1 MSQKRINIIT
11 AGVILSLF
19 LASMEGTVIA
29 TAMPSIVA
37 QLGGLS
43 IYSWVFSI
51 YMLASTTTVPIYGKV
66 SDIFGRKKVFTFSM
80 ILFLLGSVLCGFAT
94 SMESLIVFRAI
105 QGLGAGGVLPMAL
118 TVIGELFSV
127 EKRAKMQGLISSVW
141 GLSSVIGPLI
151 GGLLVD
157 QISWEWVFFINLV
170 PGSLA
175 IIFVWFAWVEEK
187 TVVKKKVVLDVPG
200 VILLTIGVLCLLL
213 GLNEL
218 QNASGLWFIITALI
232 FLSALIL
239 IERKAEDPILPL
251 NLFGNRLFLVAFL
264 HGILAGWAMFGSLSY
279 IPLFVQAVLG
289 TSATQA
295 GLTLTPMSLMWT
307 FTSIVGGRLMIKVN
321 FRLLAIIGMGLLVIG
336 SVFMTTIGVGSSQLA
351 IMFYTSLMGIGM
363 GLTIPVFMI
372 IIQTSVPR
380 NVLGTATSTIQFSRN
395 IGGTIGVSILG
406 VFLSSRLAKLLVE
419 SGFDISTI
427 SLNALINQ
435 TPGSAE
441 SFSEPLRL
449 ALSVAMA
456 NMFYIALAAAV
467 LGFIVV
473 LFTPKGMV
481 TQLAASQ
488 SENKLD
494 TVKAKELSS

>member
-1 MSQKRINIIT
+1 
-11 AGVILSLF
+11 
-19 LASMEGTVIA
+19 MESTVVA

-80 ILFLLGSVLCGFAT
+80 GLFLFGSVLCGLAT
-94 SMESLIVFRAI
+94 SMETLILYRAI

-170 PGSLA
+170 PGILA
-175 IIFVWFAWVEEK
+175 IIFVWFAWIEDKNVE
-187 TVVKKKVVLDVPG
+187 KKKVPLDIPG
-200 VILLTIGVLCLLL
+200 VVLLTVGVLSLLL
-213 GLNEL
+213 GLN
-218 QNASGLWFIITALI
+218 GLEDSSSIWFISLAIVL
-232 FLSALIL
+232 LSVLIL
-239 IERKAEDPILPL
+239 VEKKSVDPILPL
-251 NLFGNRLFLVAFL
+251 KLFGNRLFLVAFL

-279 IPLFVQAVLG
+279 IPLFVQAVIG

-295 GLTLTPMSLMWT
+295 GLSLTPMSLMWT
-307 FTSIVGGRLMIKVN
+307 LSSIVGGRLMIKYN
-321 FRLLAIIGMGLLVIG
+321 FQLLAVGGMVLLLVG
-336 SVFMTTIGVGSSQLA
+336 SFLLTTIGVGTSLLA
-351 IMFYTSLMGIGM
+351 IMIYTSFMGIGM

-372 IIQTSVPR
+372 IIQTTVHR

-395 IGGTIGVSILG
+395 IGGTIGVSVLG
-406 VFLSSRLAKLLVE
+406 VFLSSGLAKLLLE

-427 SLNALINQ
+427 SLSSLINQ
-435 TPGSAE
+435 TPGSEA
-441 SFSEPLRL
+441 SFSEPLRI
-449 ALSVAMA
+449 ALGMSMA
-456 NMFYIALAAAV
+456 NMFYIALGAAV
-467 LGFIVV
+467 LGLIVV
-473 LFTPKGMV
+473 LFTPKGLI
-481 TQLAASQ
+481 TQLASV
-488 SENKLD
+488 STNEKP
-494 TVKAKELSS
+494 KSIESKEFPSRS

>member
-80 ILFLLGSVLCGFAT
+80 VLFLLGSVLCGFAT
-94 SMESLIVFRAI
+94 SMESLIFFRAI

-157 QISWEWVFFINLV
+157 QISWEWVFFINLI

-175 IIFVWFAWVEEK
+175 IVFVWFAWVEEK
-187 TVVKKKVVLDVPG
+187 TIIKKKVVLDVPG
-200 VILLTIGVLCLLL
+200 VILLTVGVLCLLL

-218 QNASGLWFIITALI
+218 QNASGIWFIITAVIL
-232 FLSALIL
+232 LSALII
-239 IERKAEDPILPL
+239 IEKKEEDPILPL

-289 TSATQA
+289 TSATEA

-336 SVFMTTIGVGSSQLA
+336 SVFMTTINVGSSQLA

-441 SFSEPLRL
+441 SFSEPLRM

-481 TQLAASQ
+481 TQLATSP
-488 SENKLD
+488 SENTLE

>member
-1 MSQKRINIIT
+1 MSQKQINIIT

-43 IYSWVFSI
+43 IYSWVFAI

-80 ILFLLGSVLCGFAT
+80 ILFLFGSVLCGFAN
-94 SMESLIVFRAI
+94 SMETLIVFRAI

-118 TVIGELFSV
+118 TIIGELFSV

-151 GGLLVD
+151 GGILVD

-175 IIFVWFAWVEEK
+175 IIFVWFAWVEKK
-187 TVVKKKVVLDVPG
+187 TNKKKKVILDVPG
-200 VILLTIGVLCLLL
+200 VVLLTVGVLCLLL
-213 GLNEL
+213 GLNEMG
-218 QNASGLWFIITALI
+218 NGSSIWFIITAVI
-232 FLSALIL
+232 FLSALIFV
-239 IERKAEDPILPL
+239 ENKAVDPILPL
-251 NLFGNRLFLVAFL
+251 KLFGNRLFLVAFL

-279 IPLFVQAVLG
+279 IPLFVQAVIG

-295 GLTLTPMSLMWT
+295 GLSLTPMSLMWT
-307 FTSIVGGRLMIKVN
+307 LTSIVGGRLIIKFN
-321 FRLLAIIGMGLLVIG
+321 FRFLAIIGMTLLVIG
-336 SVFMTTIGVGSSQLA
+336 SLLMTTIGVGSSQFA

-363 GLTIPVFMI
+363 GLTIPIFMI

-419 SGFDISTI
+419 SGFDMSTI
-427 SLNALINQ
+427 SLNSLINQ
-435 TPGSAE
+435 TPGSSE
-441 SFSEPLRL
+441 SFSEPLRM
-449 ALSVAMA
+449 ALSIAMA
-456 NMFYIALAAAV
+456 NMFYIAFAAAV
-467 LGFIVV
+467 LGLIVV
-473 LFTPKGMV
+473 LFTPNGMI
-481 TQLAASQ
+481 TQLTSSP
-488 SENKLD
+488 SEKKLD
-494 TVKAKELSS
+494 

>member
-1 MSQKRINIIT
+1 
-11 AGVILSLF
+11 
-19 LASMEGTVIA
+19 
-29 TAMPSIVA
+29 
-37 QLGGLS
+37 
-43 IYSWVFSI
+43 
-51 YMLASTTTVPIYGKV
+51 
-66 SDIFGRKKVFTFSM
+66 
-80 ILFLLGSVLCGFAT
+80 
-94 SMESLIVFRAI
+94 
-105 QGLGAGGVLPMAL
+105 
-118 TVIGELFSV
+118 
-127 EKRAKMQGLISSVW
+127 
-141 GLSSVIGPLI
+141 
-151 GGLLVD
+151 
-157 QISWEWVFFINLV
+157 
-170 PGSLA
+170 
-175 IIFVWFAWVEEK
+175 
-187 TVVKKKVVLDVPG
+187 
-200 VILLTIGVLCLLL
+200 
-213 GLNEL
+213 
-218 QNASGLWFIITALI
+218 
-232 FLSALIL
+232 
-239 IERKAEDPILPL
+239 
-251 NLFGNRLFLVAFL
+251 
-264 HGILAGWAMFGSLSY
+264 MFGSLSY

-289 TSATQA
+289 TSATEA

-336 SVFMTTIGVGSSQLA
+336 SVFMTTINVGSSQLA

-441 SFSEPLRL
+441 SFSEPLRM

-481 TQLAASQ
+481 LAFSTTLILPF
-488 SENKLD
+488 SL
-494 TVKAKELSS
+494 